1 MIRLKKLK
9 LDSSSYSNL
18 IRRTGGRRGIE
29 NVLARDGKEED
40 YEITELAEKANKTC
54 LGDSCGEADQDE
66 IHVGG
71 ELEEV
76 ERPPWTILSND
87 IVELIASYLNP
98 KDYAQFR
105 SVCRRNRS
113 IFPEVYP
120 PRAIL
125 FPLLVFHS
133 FEDNTGTIYNFVD
146 PMRNEKYSMKKN
158 LSELLAGATIRY
170 SKYGWLLL
178 VSQDM
183 KTPFFYNPFTKVM
196 IRLPDFPDTKCRL
209 YLSGMSFSSKPTS
222 PDCVVFAIEQ
232 PHLGIPFSIY
242 ALKRGS
248 CDRRSHVFHGFIL
261 PCFNNPVFFQGD
273 FVCLDYTGTLG
284 RCVLNDEDNNDGLDW
299 GVDSKPSKQFNETSS
314 SYLVECNGN
323 LLLVNVGPLGETV
336 GVYSL
341 DLAAKVWVE
350 VKNLGK
356 HMLFISNTSSFSAVA
371 PPNSRMEN
379 KVYFPRLHKDGR
391 GLLFYSLDTGMY
403 HYSSRGSRAE
413 ENHIDVVTDFYD
425 TKEMTSSSWIE
436 PDWSQS
442 TTTAEPNHFYRS
454 A

>member
-1 MIRLKKLK
+1 
-9 LDSSSYSNL
+9 
-18 IRRTGGRRGIE
+18 RTGGRRGTE
-29 NVLARDGKEED
+29 NLLGRDGKEED
-40 YEITELAEKANKTC
+40 CEITELAEKVNKTC
-54 LGDSCGEADQDE
+54 LGDSCGGSDQDE
-66 IHVGG
+66 IHVGE
-71 ELEEV
+71 ELEES
-76 ERPPWTILSND
+76 ERPPWAILSND

-105 SVCRRNRS
+105 SMCRRNRS

-125 FPLLVFHS
+125 FPLLVFNS

-158 LSELLAGATIRY
+158 LSELLAGATIRC

-178 VSQDM
+178 VSKDT

-196 IRLPDFPDTKCRL
+196 IRLPDFPDVKHRF

-232 PHLGIPFSIY
+232 PHFGFPFSIY
-242 ALKRGS
+242 ALKRGT
-248 CDRRSHVFHGFIL
+248 CDWRFHVFHGFFV
-261 PCFNNPVFFQGD
+261 PCFNSPVLFQGD
-273 FVCLDYTGTLG
+273 FFFLDYSGTLG
-284 RCVLNDEDNNDGLDW
+284 RCVVNDKDNNNGLDL
-299 GVDSKPSKQFNETSS
+299 GVASKPLKQFSETSP

-323 LLLVNVGPLGETV
+323 LLSVNVGPLGETV
-336 GVYSL
+336 GVFSL

-350 VKNLGK
+350 VKILGK

-391 GLLFYSLDTGMY
+391 GLLFYSLDTCMY
-403 HYSSRGSRAE
+403 HYSFCGSRAE
-413 ENHIDVVTDFYD
+413 ENHIDVATDFYD

-442 TTTAEPNHFYRS
+442 TTTAVPNHFNWS